1 MDKLKCMTAFC
12 QVAELS
18 SFAGAADRLDL
29 SGPMVSKQVAQLEQY
44 LGLRLLNR
52 TTRKVSLTETGRQY
66 YARCK
71 QLISDLTETE
81 DLARAIEHQPKG
93 LLKINAPIDFGMMHM
108 AAVVGSY
115 KKAFPE
121 VNVQLILDNKYV
133 DLNDGLFDIVI
144 RITDQP
150 DNDAVGKVIQTTE
163 LCCYASAGYLDK
175 HGEPR
180 TIKDLQNHHCLQFLG
195 TPQEDDWIFRTENRI
210 QIIQPR
216 WHFASNNGNVLCQ
229 AAERGMGVIQVP
241 DITASPYL
249 SSGSLKPVLAPY
261 RVRSLPIYAMYLSRR
276 FQPARIKSFTRFLA
290 SNLAQPNNS
299 SGQP

>member
-18 SFAGAADRLDL
+18 SFTEAADKLDL

-150 DNDAVGKVIQTTE
+150 DNDAIGKVIQTTE
-163 LCCYASAGYLDK
+163 LCCYASPGYLDK

-180 TIKDLQNHHCLQFLG
+180 T
-195 TPQEDDWIFRTENRI
+195 I